1 MDIAFIHQVLT
12 GGTLAQNNN
21 LDSHTMIISFDFFFI
36 YLYIILPYKNI
47 II

>member
-21 LDSHTMIISFDFFFI
+21 LDSHTMIISFDFFFYI
-36 YLYIILPYKNI
+36 PLYYIAL
-47 II
+47 